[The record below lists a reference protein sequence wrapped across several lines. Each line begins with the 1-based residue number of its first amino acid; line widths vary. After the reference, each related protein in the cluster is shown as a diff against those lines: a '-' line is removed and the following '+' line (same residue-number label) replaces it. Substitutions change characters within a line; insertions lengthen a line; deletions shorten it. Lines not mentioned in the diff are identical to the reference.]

1 MKRFY
6 VFATVA
12 SFVVCC
18 FLFAGCGMKKV
29 ETSQQ
34 AIEAA
39 EKMTND
45 IKKADY
51 LLVEARIFM
60 KNRNFQGAIDV
71 SQYVIHNLKNKSAEA
86 NDIIQKAYN
95 AIAVET
101 KMAEERARKE
111 KEEARE
117 KIAGR

>member
-1 MKRFY
+1 MKRGW
-6 VFATVA
+6 VFAIVA
-12 SFVVCC
+12 SVMVCC
-18 FLFAGCGMKKV
+18 FVFTGCGMKKV

-34 AIEAA
+34 AIELA
-39 EKMTND
+39 EKMPND

-60 KNRNFQGAIDV
+60 KNRNFQAAIDV

-101 KMAEERARKE
+101 KMSEERAKKE
-111 KEEARE
+111 NQKN
-117 KIAGR
+117 KKQ